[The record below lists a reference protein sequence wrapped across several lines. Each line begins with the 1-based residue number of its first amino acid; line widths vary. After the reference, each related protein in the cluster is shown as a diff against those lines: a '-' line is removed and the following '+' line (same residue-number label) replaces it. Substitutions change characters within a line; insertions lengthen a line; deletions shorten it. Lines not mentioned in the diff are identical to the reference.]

1 MIKCPECD
9 YSLVLKSPV
18 RLPDNGSGIT
28 YRTKIVCTYNPSWE
42 PVTEEH
48 YCGHRTE
55 RDPAQDVCPEIPR
68 DRVEHYDLCGN
79 EVTE

>member
-9 YSLVLKSPV
+9 YSLVLKSPCF
-18 RLPDNGSGIT
+18 LPDSERVVLYST
-28 YRTKIVCTYNPSWE
+28 RLVCTYNPSWE
-42 PVTEEH
+42 SVTGDH

-68 DRVEHYDLCGN
+68 DCVEHYDLCGN